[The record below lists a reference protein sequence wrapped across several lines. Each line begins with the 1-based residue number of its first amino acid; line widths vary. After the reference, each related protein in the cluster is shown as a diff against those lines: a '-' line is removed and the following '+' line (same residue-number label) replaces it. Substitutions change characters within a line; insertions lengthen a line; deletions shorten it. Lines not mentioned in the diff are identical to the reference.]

1 MLSSQAAVNDVGSSS
16 TIFSYRFLTV
26 LQSITFSSAVVGD
39 ADGEGAA
46 SSEELEVQ
54 PLIKI
59 NDPIAAD
66 RNNCVRSLRLLFMV
80 LLVSLIANLESLQ
93 HVEFY

>member
-1 MLSSQAAVNDVGSSS
+1 
-16 TIFSYRFLTV
+16 
-26 LQSITFSSAVVGD
+26 
-39 ADGEGAA
+39 
-46 SSEELEVQ
+46 VQ